1 MSEPPISLEA
11 IKALTA
17 SEIQAD
23 PASEEEQSEI
33 FAKASQAE
41 ELEQAR
47 LKNETLRLENEG
59 LNLKNA
65 NLILENNTRKD
76 NNDARKDFKEKIF
89 SLTVVWLLLVIVIII
104 CVGVGWLKLGEKVLI
119 ALITS
124 GSVNVLAF
132 FLNVTK
138 YLYHNDK

>member
-1 MSEPPISLEA
+1 MSDEPINV
-11 IKALTA
+11 KALDTLA
-17 SEIQAD
+17 VTGTQPDS
-23 PASEEEQSEI
+23 ASEEEQSET
-33 FAKASQAE
+33 FAKASQE
-41 ELEQAR
+41 QEIIQAR

-65 NLILENNTRKD
+65 NLTLENQTRTD
-76 NNDARKDFKEKIF
+76 NNTARKGFAEKIF
-89 SLTVVWLLLVIVIII
+89 GLTIGWLALVVTIVV
-104 CVGVGWLKLGEKVLI
+104 CVGCGWLKLSEKVLI

-132 FLNVTK
+132 FLNVTR